1 MHWGAMS
8 GERDNS
14 GGTSLHYLIGLAGA
28 RRIAGLAVLLVLSS
42 LTEGLGLLML
52 VPLTQMLA
60 GGEALGAQAGWLSL
74 FSALGPAQLLLIAAG
89 LVCLRA
95 GLVHVASESRRS
107 LGLDIT
113 RRLRALAHGAI
124 MQADWRW
131 LSAQGSADHTALIM
145 GEADRAG
152 LLADRALTV
161 AALAVTL
168 AILLLTAL
176 AIAPPLAGVMLA
188 AGALLT
194 LPLLALQSRKGARA
208 DAYLEAYLQLQRVVG
223 DGIAKLRAARIAG
236 APEALAREFESASDA
251 LRQQELD
258 YFRLGHVLQM
268 LFQMLAAVL
277 LACAIYLALF
287 VWQTPLAVFV
297 PVLAIAI
304 RCVPLIASLL
314 QALRGWSHAL
324 PALGS
329 LRELVAEARAHQE
342 PEGSV
347 GERLAF
353 RRAIALEQ
361 VSLHHAGRATP
372 VLNDLSLA
380 IAAGSFV
387 AVTGPS
393 GSGKSSLADMLCGL
407 YAPDAG
413 ELSVDGI
420 ALDPAHRLAW
430 RRQVAYLEQAP
441 FFLDATLAENLTWG
455 LGQVD
460 DEQIARALGDAS
472 ADFVHDLPD
481 GLETRMGERGRQFSG
496 GEKQRI
502 ALARALLREPDLL
515 ILDEVTASLDAAN
528 AQSIRRSIEKLRGVR
543 TIVLLT
549 HDREL
554 LALADSVIELG
565 GHG

>member
-1 MHWGAMS
+1 MDTGDGA
-8 GERDNS
+8 
-14 GGTSLHYLIGLAGA
+14 SLRYLIGLAGA
-28 RRIAGLAVLLVLSS
+28 RRIAVLGALLVLSG
-42 LTEGLGLLML
+42 LTEGLGLLTL
-52 VPLTQMLA
+52 VPLTQLLA
-60 GGEALGAQAGWLSL
+60 GSTELGGQGEWLAWL
-74 FSALGPAQLLLIAAG
+74 AALGPVQLLLIVVG

-95 GLVHVASESRRS
+95 GLVHLASESRRR
-107 LGLDIT
+107 LGLDVT
-113 RRLRALAHGAI
+113 RRLRALVHAAI
-124 MQADWRW
+124 MRADWRW
-131 LSAQGSADHTALIM
+131 LSAQGSADHAALIM

-152 LLADRALTV
+152 MLADRALTV

-176 AIAPPLAGVMLA
+176 LIAPPLAGMMLA
-188 AGALLT
+188 AGALLS
-194 LPLLALQSRKGARA
+194 LPVLAVQSRKGERA
-208 DAYLEAYLQLQRVVG
+208 DAYLEAYLQLQHVVG

-236 APEALAREFESASDA
+236 AREALDREFRAASDA
-251 LRQQELD
+251 LRQHELD

-304 RCVPLIASLL
+304 RCVPLVASLL

-324 PALGS
+324 PALGG
-329 LRELVAEARAHQE
+329 LRDLIARARAHQE
-342 PEGSV
+342 PEECA

-353 RRAIALEQ
+353 RTAITLEQ
-361 VSLHHAGRATP
+361 VSLHHAGRAAP
-372 VLNDLSLA
+372 VLSDFNLT
-380 IAAGSFV
+380 IPAGSMV
-387 AVTGPS
+387 AITGPS

-407 YAPDAG
+407 YAPDTG
-413 ELSVDGI
+413 ELRVDGV

-430 RRQVAYLEQAP
+430 RGQVAYLEQVP
-441 FFLDATLAENLTWG
+441 FFLDATLAENLAWG
-455 LGQVD
+455 LSQVE
-460 DEQIARALGDAS
+460 DERISRALAAAS
-472 ADFVHDLPD
+472 ADFVRDLPD
-481 GLETRMGERGRQFSG
+481 GLATHMGEHGRQFSG

-528 AQSIRRSIEKLRGVR
+528 AASVRQSIEALRGTR

-554 LALADSVIELG
+554 LALADTVIELG

>member
-1 MHWGAMS
+1 
-8 GERDNS
+8 
-14 GGTSLHYLIGLAGA
+14 
-28 RRIAGLAVLLVLSS
+28 
-42 LTEGLGLLML
+42 
-52 VPLTQMLA
+52 
-60 GGEALGAQAGWLSL
+60 
-74 FSALGPAQLLLIAAG
+74 
-89 LVCLRA
+89 
-95 GLVHVASESRRS
+95 
-107 LGLDIT
+107 
-113 RRLRALAHGAI
+113 
-124 MQADWRW
+124 
-131 LSAQGSADHTALIM
+131 
-145 GEADRAG
+145 
-152 LLADRALTV
+152 
-161 AALAVTL
+161 
-168 AILLLTAL
+168 
-176 AIAPPLAGVMLA
+176 MLA
-188 AGALLT
+188 AGALLA

-304 RCVPLIASLL
+304 RCVPLVASLL

-342 PEGSV
+342 PEGRA
-347 GERLAF
+347 GERLVF
-353 RRAIALEQ
+353 RRAITLEQ
-361 VSLHHAGRATP
+361 VSLRHAGRAVP
-372 VLNDLSLA
+372 VLSDLSFT
-380 IAAGSFV
+380 IAAGSIV
-387 AVTGPS
+387 AITGPS

-420 ALDPAHRLAW
+420 ALDPARRLAW
-430 RRQVAYLEQAP
+430 RRQVAYLEQVP
-441 FFLDATLAENLTWG
+441 FFLDATLAENLAWG

-460 DEQIARALGDAS
+460 DARIARALGDAS

-528 AQSIRRSIEKLRGVR
+528 AQSIRRSIERLRGVR